1 MWTVNT
7 LEKSRADVN
16 PVQLN
21 FYGLWPWIIIMN
33 VSQLSFQ
40 FCIDARFKLFI
51 YIGFD
56 ATRHF
61 LPIPFNGGS
70 M

>member
-40 FCIDARFKLFI
+40 LCMNAVKI
-51 YIGFD
+51 
-56 ATRHF
+56 
-61 LPIPFNGGS
+61 
-70 M
+70 